1 MVLRILSRITKKR
14 NKRTLFSYSTGSKYS
29 SLFHF
34 DELIVLNCI
43 KLTRM
48 LKEKFIEAINKA
60 YTTPLPAIYLGAGIF
75 QGQIIG
81 EAKVNVPL
89 RMMNRHGLVTGATGS
104 GKTRTLQLIAEQLS
118 AAGVPVFMPDMK
130 GDLSGMAKEGIAN
143 DKINERA
150 KALGIKYTPS
160 GFPVELY
167 SLSGKQG
174 AQMRATVTEF
184 GPVLLSKILE
194 LNEVQSGVLSVIF
207 KYADDK
213 NLPIVDFNDLKKVL
227 NYLSEGAGAQ
237 EIKSDYGK
245 ISTTTSSTILRKIV
259 ALEQQGIHMI
269 FGEQSFDIQD
279 LFEKVDGR
287 GVISI
292 LNVSDVQSQPSIF
305 STFMLAL
312 LAELYQ
318 NLPEA
323 GDLDKPKLIFF
334 LDEAHLLFKDAPKAF
349 MDQIEQVIRLIRSK
363 GVGIFFCT
371 QLTQDV
377 PATVLSQLGNRVH
390 HVIRAFTPNDVKALK
405 ETIKTFPKSD
415 FYDME
420 QQFTQLGTGQAFI
433 TVLNEKGIPTETVVT
448 HLAPPAS
455 VMGPLTTDEYQNQL
469 KNSDVYKKYKETVDP
484 QSAFE
489 ILEARMKQQDSAEVQ
504 KEQQVKTTSRGRQEK
519 STFEEVISSP
529 VAKQVGRELVR
540 GVFGMLFGTTT
551 RRTSRR
557 RGIF

>member
-1 MVLRILSRITKKR
+1 MS
-14 NKRTLFSYSTGSKYS
+14 
-29 SLFHF
+29 
-34 DELIVLNCI
+34 
-43 KLTRM
+43 
-48 LKEKFIEAINKA
+48 KEKFVEAITKA
-60 YTTPLPAIYLGAGIF
+60 YTTSLPSIYLGAGVL
-75 QGQIIG
+75 QGEIIAD
-81 EAKVNVPL
+81 AKVNLAL

-104 GKTRTLQLIAEQLS
+104 GKTRTLQLMAEQLS

-130 GDLSGMAKEGIAN
+130 GDLSGMAKEGAVN
-143 DKINERA
+143 DKINERTA
-150 KALGIKYTPS
+150 ALGINYSPS

-167 SLSGKQG
+167 SLSGKLG

-213 NLPIVDFNDLKKVL
+213 NLPIVDFSDLKKVL

-237 EIKSDYGK
+237 EIKADYGK
-245 ISTTTSSTILRKIV
+245 ISSTTAGTILRKIV
-259 ALEQQGIHMI
+259 ALEQQGIDQI
-269 FGEQSFDIQD
+269 FGERSFDVQD

-287 GVISI
+287 GVISL
-292 LNVSDVQSQPSIF
+292 LNVADVQSQPAVF

-377 PATVLSQLGNRVH
+377 PPTILSQLGNRVH

-405 ETIKTFPKSD
+405 ETIKTFPKS
-415 FYDME
+415 E
-420 QQFTQLGTGQAFI
+420 FI
-433 TVLNEKGIPTETVVT
+433 TVLNEKGIPTETVVA

-455 VMGPLTTDEYQNQL
+455 VMGPLSESEYKSHLESSSFYQ
-469 KNSDVYKKYKETVDP
+469 KYKETVNP

-489 ILEARMKQQDSAEVQ
+489 ILSERM
-504 KEQQVKTTSRGRQEK
+504 EQQEEEKPQQSSRSASTKKEK
-519 STFEEVISSP
+519 STFEEVMGSP

-540 GVFGMLFGTTT
+540 GVFGMLFGSTP
-551 RRTSRR
+551 RRSSRR
-557 RGIF
+557 KGIF